1 MTTLNIVGKIIDNK
15 VYKKEKSNNHFNDCY
30 FELEVPRNF
39 SNDIG
44 DWPSD
49 KFIIHGW
56 SGLLESVVNN
66 SKKGD
71 WVSLVGRI
79 EVIDSYSNEMILIAE
94 NITKLI

>member
-1 MTTLNIVGKIIDNK
+1 MTTLNIVGKIINNV
-15 VYKKEKSNNHFNDCY
+15 VYKKEHSNNHFNDCY

-44 DWPSD
+44 EWQSD
-49 KFIIHGW
+49 TFIIHGW
-56 SGLLESVVNN
+56 SGLLDSVVKN
-66 SKKGD
+66 SKNGD

-79 EVIDSYSNEMILIAE
+79 EIIDSNSGEMILIAE